1 MVSVRLVYVLATHVS
16 DASLAVVPIKLIASF
31 NKVKALTSDISVLT
45 SAMRTSDMLEVSL

>member
-1 MVSVRLVYVLATHVS
+1 MYVLATHVS